1 MRLIDA
7 DELKKQIV
15 GMTIVNNYPTNK
27 ANALCD
33 LIDAQPTAYDAD
45 KVVEKLEEEREI
57 SYADFDRYVK
67 DYGLWLDAEYD
78 DFFHKGLERA
88 ARIVKRGGAD
98 ESERVFETGGVS

>member
-7 DELKKQIV
+7 DLLLSQIGNRYDEKKDIV
-15 GMTIVNNYPTNK
+15 PDNLAEGFVQMEK
-27 ANALCD
+27 
-33 LIDAQPTAYDAD
+33 LIKEQPTAYDVD
-45 KVVEKLEEEREI
+45 KVVEKLEEEREM

-67 DYGLWLDAEYD
+67 NYGLWLDAEYD

-98 ESERVFETGGVS
+98 ER

>member
-98 ESERVFETGGVS
+98 ER